1 MQATEFNLLQEP
13 WIRVRMRD
21 YTVKEVSLTDAL
33 LHAQECVDLAG
44 EMPTQD
50 AAMLRLLL
58 AVLHTVFSRVD
69 AKGDPAPLVTTDKAL
84 LRWGELWKLGH
95 FPEQPLRDYLD
106 KWQDRFWL
114 FHPERPFWQVPEAK
128 IGSPFGAKK
137 LNGEVFESEN
147 KTSLFSACAGTGKK
161 SMSYP
166 QAARWLVALNNYDDA
181 AAKKKTKDRPLPSMG
196 PGWLGRIGV
205 VYVKG
210 SNLFETLM
218 RNLMF
223 LKDGAKLWEPDIPY
237 WELEDARSG
246 ERTEVA
252 CPDNFA
258 ELMTMQFRRILLE
271 RQENQ
276 VVRYTVLGGD
286 SFDSTNAFAEPMT
299 LWNKKED
306 KKTGLI
312 SYYPRK
318 HDMTKQLWREF
329 SSLSGMSGHE
339 PGVIWWNTYLQS
351 QKILPKKEI
360 LQVCAVGVEYGAQ
373 SASIKDCYADELSM
387 ELELLNE
394 LRRAWQTRIDN
405 EVKNCERAAKIV
417 GHLAQN
423 LALAAGGGGDAD
435 SESARAQFYFRIDQP
450 FRRWLQSIDPEMDD
464 QDEKMAQWQEQ
475 AHQIAKELG
484 RQMVEQAG
492 TAAFVG
498 HRIPDRNNKEKS
510 YLYTAP
516 KAYNSFLYELWN
528 LYVKK
533 DEGGTT

>member
-33 LHAQECVDLAG
+33 LHAQEYVDLAG

-106 KWQDRFWL
+106 KWQERFWL
-114 FHPERPFWQVPEAK
+114 FNPERPFWQVPEAK

-435 SESARAQFYFRIDQP
+435 SESARTQFYFMVDQP

-464 QDEKMAQWQEQ
+464 KDEKMAQWQKQ

-498 HRIPDRNNKEKS
+498 HRIADRNNKEKS

-533 DEGGTT
+533 DEGGTA